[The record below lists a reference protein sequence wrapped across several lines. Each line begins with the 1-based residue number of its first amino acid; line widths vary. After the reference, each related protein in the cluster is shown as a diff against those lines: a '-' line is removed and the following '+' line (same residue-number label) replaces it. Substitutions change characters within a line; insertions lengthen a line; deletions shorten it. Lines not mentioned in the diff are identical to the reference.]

1 MKNKNNPVPNIVFTD
16 PKMNKNISLI
26 FIIFGVLLVLILSIF
41 ITDDKIAEYL
51 KLLSELNISIS
62 LAMAALVI
70 SVFQF
75 DKNFFKTSNSKEN
88 QQKLI
93 KSYIFNIFTIITISA
108 SSYLIALLYEL
119 NVFKEFPFWMFKAWL
134 AISGLIIFLIIANC
148 LSTLVAFLNIK

>member
-1 MKNKNNPVPNIVFTD
+1 MKNKNNPVPKIVFTD
-16 PKMNKNISLI
+16 PKTNKNISLA
-26 FIIFGVLLVLILSIF
+26 FIIFGMLLTVILAIF
-41 ITDDKIAEYL
+41 ITEDKIAEYL
-51 KLLSELNISIS
+51 KLLSELNINIL
-62 LAMAALVI
+62 LALAALVI

-75 DKNFFKTSNSKEN
+75 EKKFFKTPNSKEN
-88 QQKLI
+88 QQKLV

-119 NVFKEFPFWMFKAWL
+119 NVFKEFPFWMFRAWL

>member
-1 MKNKNNPVPNIVFTD
+1 MKNKNNPVPKIVFTD
-16 PKMNKNISLI
+16 PKTNKNISLV
-26 FIIFGVLLVLILSIF
+26 FIIFGILLIVILAIF
-41 ITDDKIAEYL
+41 ITEDRIAEYL
-51 KLLSELNISIS
+51 KLISELNINIS
-62 LAMAALVI
+62 FAIAALVI

-75 DKNFFKTSNSKEN
+75 DKNFFKAANSDEN
-88 QQKLI
+88 QQKLV

-119 NVFKEFPFWMFKAWL
+119 NVFEEFPFWMFRAWL